1 MTHRIA
7 VVQMVSGTDVEANL
21 QQAEHWVTQAA
32 TAGAKLILLPENFAL
47 FDSQQLLAL
56 ACQEAEQQRISS
68 WLSALAKRLSIWLL
82 AGSVPL
88 RSTDPKRVR
97 QSLLVANPHGEV
109 CARYDKRHLFDA
121 DVADQKG
128 RYRES
133 DWIEPGAHPVVV
145 GTDCGTVGLSI
156 CYDLRFADHYWQ
168 LRDLQ
173 AQLLVVPAAFTKV
186 TGEAHWEVLLRAR
199 AIETQCYVLGAN
211 QGGKHSPERET
222 SGQSMIIS
230 PWGTV
235 LARLEQ
241 GEGFAIAD
249 IDLGELDTLRTK
261 MPVAKHRR

>member
-1 MTHRIA
+1 MASCVA
-7 VVQMVSGTDVEANL
+7 VVQMVSGTDVTVNL
-21 QQAEHWVTQAA
+21 QQAEHWVTEAA
-32 TAGAKLILLPENFAL
+32 SAGAELILLPENFAL
-47 FDSQQLLAL
+47 FDSQQLLTL
-56 ACQEAEQQRISS
+56 AHQEVEQQRITAWLKALSS
-68 WLSALAKRLSIWLL
+68 HLNVWLF

-88 RSTDPKRVR
+88 VSADPQRVR
-97 QSLLVANPHGEV
+97 QSLLVANPQGDI

-133 DWIEPGAHPVVV
+133 DWIEPGDQPAVVN
-145 GTDCGTVGLSI
+145 TRCGTVGLSI

-168 LRDLQ
+168 LRDLE

-249 IDLGELDTLRTK
+249 IDLHELDALRTK
-261 MPVAKHRR
+261 MPVARHRR